1 MWRLGQ
7 AVQSMLTMM
16 LTWRTDQTLAG
27 AISNGLHD
35 GVAKRRRLGHES
47 AVTTYYVQCCNYLP
61 LNAYVL
67 KREGNSVARSLQGGS
82 RPLYASYLRTE
93 HEAVATELLE
103 RAAEASASVHAAG
116 KDGWLGKVGRGDV
129 RRGEARETR
138 VCSGL
143 TG

>member
-1 MWRLGQ
+1 
-7 AVQSMLTMM
+7 
-16 LTWRTDQTLAG
+16 
-27 AISNGLHD
+27 
-35 GVAKRRRLGHES
+35 
-47 AVTTYYVQCCNYLP
+47 
-61 LNAYVL
+61 
-67 KREGNSVARSLQGGS
+67 
-82 RPLYASYLRTE
+82 
-93 HEAVATELLE
+93 VATELLE

>member
-47 AVTTYYVQCCNYLP
+47 AVTTYYVQYLTTYHSMHMFS
-61 LNAYVL
+61 NA
-67 KREGNSVARSLQGGS
+67 R
-82 RPLYASYLRTE
+82 
-93 HEAVATELLE
+93 ATL
-103 RAAEASASVHAAG
+103 
-116 KDGWLGKVGRGDV
+116 
-129 RRGEARETR
+129 
-138 VCSGL
+138 
-143 TG
+143 

>member
-1 MWRLGQ
+1 M
-7 AVQSMLTMM
+7 ACTMV
-16 LTWRTDQTLAG
+16 LR
-27 AISNGLHD
+27 NGGGWVMRVLQ
-35 GVAKRRRLGHES
+35 LP
-47 AVTTYYVQCCNYLP
+47 TTYVPYYLP